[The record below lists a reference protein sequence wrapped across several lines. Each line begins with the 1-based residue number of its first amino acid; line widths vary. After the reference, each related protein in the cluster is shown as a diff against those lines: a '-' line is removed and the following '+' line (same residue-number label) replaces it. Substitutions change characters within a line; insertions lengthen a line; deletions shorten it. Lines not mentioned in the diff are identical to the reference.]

1 MRKLRDFTLPRAD
14 VDRKG
19 EIVLE
24 RVLNFLKESPTLI
37 II

>member
-14 VDRKG
+14 VDRKE

-24 RVLNFLKESPTLI
+24 RVLSFLKEGPTLMI
-37 II
+37 